1 MGMGLNTRLPDAL
14 GTAALALCVSVILG
28 ASGALS
34 VFAGSLGLLV
44 GLISLPGGVCFARA
58 LAGSFGVGGI
68 VVFGLS
74 RLTPSF
80 NLSELSILASLVVM
94 VVGLYTLLLRDTSAS
109 PAARH
114 LALPSLLLTAA
125 FWSFRTISPDRA
137 LARLAGD
144 YAEDNGAWLLALSRS
159 IRGEETV
166 LNFASNT
173 SGGPS
178 TGWGLTITRVLS
190 RHIDTTS
197 VEGIEV
203 NGTILLR
210 AYLLIGVL
218 ACLVLCVV
226 TVRLARDATGAL
238 LFIVPVLT
246 TAVFLPFLLS
256 LAKVGHFSALVAVLA
271 LASALDFAT
280 TETKGRTE
288 RVASSVAVLL
298 MLVAAGQAWY
308 PLTGVAVLYAAS
320 KIFSAVFQWWK
331 KPDRVGRPWLLGTLV
346 ILITI
351 TGVAAIRKL
360 FPTYFANITDVNYLL
375 DNLRMV
381 GGYAPVNS
389 LLAISAFVGCLVLV
403 STRWARYQDF
413 TYLILSLLGP
423 LTVLLV
429 VSYAMKP
436 NTPQYGALKYMFILA
451 SLLVPLATTSLVA
464 EFAHLIP
471 ARLLP
476 LTGLALV
483 SAVMMF
489 APPANEL
496 TWLSKPGTRE
506 NEWSRAVI
514 QEVSRGGTVVC
525 LNSTQGD
532 TGRDYEAY
540 LCTRIASSLAGTDT
554 YETRTWTAANICQIP
569 LEQARAAFSDD
580 FQKQLSVV
588 LFDGRRSTSGAGC
601 QSPNGPIVGG
611 WTSVIDW
618 TSTRT
623 VSPDGSLA
631 SVDGRTSDQE
641 R

>member
-1 MGMGLNTRLPDAL
+1 MNWTSRVPDSL
-14 GTAALALCVSVILG
+14 GTACLALCVSTVLG
-28 ASGALS
+28 ASGAMLTL
-34 VFAGSLGLLV
+34 ATCAGLLSAA
-44 GLISLPGGVCFARA
+44 GPLEGVRLTRA
-58 LAGSFGVGGI
+58 LAGSFGLGGVAILVSSRMTSDFNLGELPILGLLVFLVGG
-68 VVFGLS
+68 LYLQCS
-74 RLTPSF
+74 RDGSWTPS
-80 NLSELSILASLVVM
+80 
-94 VVGLYTLLLRDTSAS
+94 
-109 PAARH
+109 ARH
-114 LALPSLLLTAA
+114 LALPSLVMTAA
-125 FWSFRTISPDRA
+125 FWSFRTISPERA

-166 LNFASNT
+166 LNLASNT

-197 VEGIEV
+197 VEGIEL

-218 ACLVLCVV
+218 ACLVLCAV

-256 LAKVGHFSALVAVLA
+256 LVKVGHFSALVAVLA

-280 TETKGRTE
+280 TETKSRIA
-288 RVASSVAVLL
+288 RAASSVIVVL
-298 MLVAAGQAWY
+298 MLVAVGQAWY
-308 PLTGVAVLYAAS
+308 PLTGVAVLYAAL
-320 KIFSAVFQWWK
+320 KLLSAAFQWWK
-331 KPDRVGRPWLLGTLV
+331 KPDRVGRPWLFGTLV
-346 ILITI
+346 VLITI
-351 TGVAAIRKL
+351 PSIAAIRKL

-389 LLAISAFVGCLVLV
+389 LLAVSAFVGCLVLV
-403 STRWARYQDF
+403 STRWAKYQDF
-413 TYLILSLLGP
+413 TYLILSSLGP

-429 VSYAMKP
+429 ISYAMKP

-451 SLLVPLATTSLVA
+451 SLLVPIATTSLLA

-496 TWLSKPGTRE
+496 TWLSKPGARE

-514 QEVSRGGTVVC
+514 QEVRRGGTVVC

-532 TGRDYEAY
+532 TSRDYEAY

-554 YETRTWTAANICQIP
+554 YETRTWTAANICRIP

-588 LFDGRRSTSGAGC
+588 LFDGRRLTSGAGC
-601 QSPNGPIVGG
+601 QSPDGPIVGG
-611 WTSVIDW
+611 WTSMIDW

-623 VSPDGSLA
+623 VSPNGSPA
-631 SVDGRTSDQE
+631 SVDGRTPDE
-641 R
+641 EP

>member
-1 MGMGLNTRLPDAL
+1 MGTGLNTRLPDAL

-28 ASGALS
+28 TSGALS
-34 VFAGSLGLLV
+34 VIAGSLGLLM
-44 GLISLPGGVCFARA
+44 GLIFLPGGVRFARA

-80 NLSELSILASLVVM
+80 NLSELSILASLVVI
-94 VVGLYTLLLRDTSAS
+94 VVALYTLLLRDTSVS
-109 PAARH
+109 LAARH
-114 LALPSLLLTAA
+114 LALPSFLLTAA

-159 IRGEETV
+159 VRGEETV
-166 LNFASNT
+166 LNLASNT

-178 TGWGLTITRVLS
+178 TGWGLTITRMLS
-190 RHIDTTS
+190 RHIGS
-197 VEGIEV
+197 SSLEGLEF

-226 TVRLARDATGAL
+226 TVRLARDATGVL
-238 LFIVPVLT
+238 VFIVPVLT

-256 LAKVGHFSALVAVLA
+256 LVKVGHFSALVAVLA

-280 TETKGRTE
+280 TETKGRTA
-288 RVASSVAVLL
+288 RVASSVVVVL

-308 PLTGVAVLYAAS
+308 PLTGVAVLYAAL
-320 KIFSAVFQWWK
+320 KILSAAFQWWK
-331 KPDRVGRPWLLGTLV
+331 KPDRVGRPWLLGTV
-346 ILITI
+346 VVLITI
-351 TGVAAIRKL
+351 TGIAAIREL

-389 LLAISAFVGCLVLV
+389 LLAVSAFVGCLVLV
-403 STRWARYQDF
+403 STRWAKYQDF

-429 VSYAMKP
+429 ISYAMKP

-514 QEVSRGGTVVC
+514 QEVRRGGTVVC

>member
-1 MGMGLNTRLPDAL
+1 MGTGLNTRLPDAI

-28 ASGALS
+28 TSGALS
-34 VFAGSLGLLV
+34 VIASSLGLLM
-44 GLISLPGGVCFARA
+44 GLIFLPGGVRFARA

-94 VVGLYTLLLRDTSAS
+94 VVGLYTLLLRDTSVS
-109 PAARH
+109 LAARH
-114 LALPSLLLTAA
+114 LALPSFLLTAA

-166 LNFASNT
+166 LNLASNT

-178 TGWGLTITRVLS
+178 TGWGLTITRMLS
-190 RHIDTTS
+190 RHIGS
-197 VEGIEV
+197 SSLEGLEF

-226 TVRLARDATGAL
+226 TVRLARDATGVL
-238 LFIVPVLT
+238 VFIVPVLT

-256 LAKVGHFSALVAVLA
+256 LVKVGHFSALVAVLA

-280 TETKGRTE
+280 TETKGRTT
-288 RVASSVAVLL
+288 RVASSVVVVL

-308 PLTGVAVLYAAS
+308 PLTGVAVLYAAL
-320 KIFSAVFQWWK
+320 KILSAAFQWWK
-331 KPDRVGRPWLLGTLV
+331 KPDRVGRPWLLGTV
-346 ILITI
+346 VVLITI
-351 TGVAAIRKL
+351 TGIAAIREL

-389 LLAISAFVGCLVLV
+389 LLAVSAFVGCLVLV
-403 STRWARYQDF
+403 STRWAKYQDF

-429 VSYAMKP
+429 ISYAMKP

-514 QEVSRGGTVVC
+514 QEVRRGGTVVC

>member
-1 MGMGLNTRLPDAL
+1 MGTGLNTRLPDAL

-28 ASGALS
+28 TSGALS
-34 VFAGSLGLLV
+34 VIAGSLGLLM
-44 GLISLPGGVCFARA
+44 GLIFLPGGVRFARA

-80 NLSELSILASLVVM
+80 NLSELSILASLVVI
-94 VVGLYTLLLRDTSAS
+94 VVALYTLLLRDTSVS
-109 PAARH
+109 LAARH
-114 LALPSLLLTAA
+114 LALPSFLLTAA

-159 IRGEETV
+159 VRGEETV
-166 LNFASNT
+166 LNLASNT

-178 TGWGLTITRVLS
+178 TGWGLTITRMLS
-190 RHIDTTS
+190 RHIGS
-197 VEGIEV
+197 SSLEGLEF

-226 TVRLARDATGAL
+226 TVRLARDATGVL
-238 LFIVPVLT
+238 VFIVPVLT

-256 LAKVGHFSALVAVLA
+256 LVKVGHFSALVAVLA

-280 TETKGRTE
+280 TETKGRTA
-288 RVASSVAVLL
+288 RVASSVVVVL

-308 PLTGVAVLYAAS
+308 PLTGVAVLYAAL
-320 KIFSAVFQWWK
+320 KILSAAFQWWK
-331 KPDRVGRPWLLGTLV
+331 KPDRVGRPWLLGTV
-346 ILITI
+346 VVLITI
-351 TGVAAIRKL
+351 TGIAAIREL

-389 LLAISAFVGCLVLV
+389 LLAVSAFVGCLVLV
-403 STRWARYQDF
+403 STRWAKYQDF

-429 VSYAMKP
+429 ISYAMKP

-496 TWLSKPGTRE
+496 TWLSKPGPRE

-514 QEVSRGGTVVC
+514 QEVRRGGTVVC

>member
-1 MGMGLNTRLPDAL
+1 MGTGLNTRLPDAL

-28 ASGALS
+28 TSGALS
-34 VFAGSLGLLV
+34 VIAGSLGLLM
-44 GLISLPGGVCFARA
+44 GLIFLPGGVRFARA

-94 VVGLYTLLLRDTSAS
+94 VVGLYTLLLRDTSVS
-109 PAARH
+109 LAARH
-114 LALPSLLLTAA
+114 LALPSFLLTAA

-166 LNFASNT
+166 LNLASNT

-178 TGWGLTITRVLS
+178 TGWGLTITRMLS
-190 RHIDTTS
+190 RHIGS
-197 VEGIEV
+197 SSLEGLEF

-226 TVRLARDATGAL
+226 TVRLARDATGVL
-238 LFIVPVLT
+238 VFIVPVLT

-256 LAKVGHFSALVAVLA
+256 LVKVGHFSALVAVLA

-280 TETKGRTE
+280 TETKGRTA
-288 RVASSVAVLL
+288 RVASSVVVVL

-308 PLTGVAVLYAAS
+308 PLTGVAVLYAAL
-320 KIFSAVFQWWK
+320 KILSAAFQWWK
-331 KPDRVGRPWLLGTLV
+331 KPDRVGRPWLLGTV
-346 ILITI
+346 VVLITI
-351 TGVAAIRKL
+351 TGIAAIREL

-389 LLAISAFVGCLVLV
+389 LLAVSAFVGCLVLV
-403 STRWARYQDF
+403 STRWAKYQDF

-429 VSYAMKP
+429 ISYAMKP

-514 QEVSRGGTVVC
+514 QEVRRGGTVVC

-540 LCTRIASSLAGTDT
+540 LCTRIASALAGTDT

-569 LEQARAAFSDD
+569 LEQAREAFSDD

-601 QSPNGPIVGG
+601 QSPNGPLVGG